1 MEIIASAPLET
12 ERVRRHEPARHSRS
26 AQPPPRA
33 LRGRQEPPQGW
44 YGVTSPPAPQK
55 KGHPTPVSQKLGN
68 LGCQRCPVPSCHPMG
83 TGQGARTLV
92 LACGAQHPKKPVGHR
107 RGGKQPQEGAR
118 AHRTRQQ
125 QNWQINPKS
134 ITLLLGSRSAGGG
147 RCQHHPARRDVRVGQ
162 APQNCMHGAPHGGL
176 GDTGGEKS
184 PAPMSPPQPWLPH
197 QHPWVLNQSGTG
209 EGFPK
214 SVTPLVQPLALQ
226 GDLVQ

>member
-26 AQPPPRA
+26 AQPLPRA
-33 LRGRQEPPQGW
+33 LRGRAGAPPGLVW
-44 YGVTSPPAPQK
+44 
-55 KGHPTPVSQKLGN
+55 GN
-68 LGCQRCPVPSCHPMG
+68 LTPCSPKEGASYACQPKARKFGLPAVPSPLLPPHGDRSGCPDPCPCLWCP
-83 TGQGARTLV
+83 A
-92 LACGAQHPKKPVGHR
+92 PKKPVGHR

-147 RCQHHPARRDVRVGQ
+147 RCQRHPARRDVRVGQ
-162 APQNCMHGAPHGGL
+162 APQNCMHRAPHGGL

-184 PAPMSPPQPWLPH
+184 PAPMSPPQPWPPH